1 MGECSRCGC
10 TRYVAPNPF
19 EAIGQKMSGGAF
31 LGCRNC
37 GHHANLH

>member
-1 MGECSRCGC
+1 MAKCRICGC
-10 TRYVAPNPF
+10 TQYIGPNPL
-19 EAIGQKMSGGAF
+19 EAIGQKLSGGAF